1 MAGVLLRL
9 LPFLQPYW
17 LRALEAFLCMAFT
30 TLLALP
36 MPLLSVYIIDQVIAH
51 HQMTIL
57 HLVCTALALAVVL
70 GSGLAYLQRY
80 LVLVFSRRVFFD
92 LEIRLFK
99 TAHSLPLPFFQQTG
113 SGYLATRI
121 SDDVRQLRSLMA
133 GTYIEGLSSLALVT
147 GALGVMFAI
156 HPPLAIAAL
165 VVLPAFAWVSLRFG
179 RRVQVE
185 STVVQERKGLT
196 NVVRLESLDSAGTVR
211 AFGRRRREVQRLAGA
226 LHREVAARFQRDTTI
241 VLAQA
246 LQMFLYSLGGLLL
259 IWYGAHEII
268 GGKLTLGQFVAF
280 NTLLAYVYGPMGQ
293 LSALYVTIRQGVG
306 ILERVLGI
314 LDAPPET
321 SGGGD
326 ELTSLS
332 PCKVTFDGVSFD
344 YDQRLPVLAE
354 LSFEIAPGQI
364 TAVTGP
370 TGSGKTTI
378 ANLLLGFYQP
388 RSGRILIDDTDIRAF
403 SVESLRAGIGYVE
416 QDVRLFSG
424 TIRENIAY
432 GRPGATDHDIQQV
445 AEAMNCADFIQQ
457 FPDGFDTRIGAGGVQ
472 LSGGQKQRIALARA
486 VIRDPLLLILDEA
499 TASLDAR
506 SEGVVLDALRNACFD
521 RTTLLI
527 AHNPAAVAIA
537 DRILV
542 MRGGRVVEAGTFQEL
557 SERDGYFS
565 ERSHHPQA
573 ALTL

>member
-1 MAGVLLRL
+1 MLLRL
-9 LPFLQPYW
+9 LPFLRPYW
-17 LRALEAFLCMAFT
+17 LRVLEAFFCMVFT

-36 MPLLSVYIIDQVIAH
+36 MPLLSVYIIDQIIAN

-57 HLVCTALALAVVL
+57 HIVCGVLALAVVL
-70 GSGLAYLQRY
+70 GSGLGYLQRY
-80 LVLVFSRRVFFD
+80 LVLVFTRRVFFD

-99 TAHSLPLPFFQQTG
+99 TVHSLPLPFFQQSG

-133 GTYIEGLSSLALVT
+133 GTYIEGLASLALVT

-165 VVLPAFAWVSLRFG
+165 VVLPAFAWVSFRLG
-179 RRVQVE
+179 SRVQVE
-185 STVVQERKGLT
+185 SIVVQERKGLT
-196 NVVRLESLDSAGTVR
+196 NVVRLESLDSAATVR
-211 AFGRRRREVQRLAGA
+211 AFGRRRREAQRLAGA
-226 LHREVAARFQRDTTI
+226 LHREVAARFQRDTTM
-241 VLAQA
+241 VMAQA

-259 IWYGAHEII
+259 VWYGAHEII
-268 GGKLTLGQFVAF
+268 AGGLTLGQFVAF

-306 ILERVLGI
+306 ILERVLDI
-314 LDAPPET
+314 LDAPAEA
-321 SGGGD
+321 GGGGG
-326 ELTSLS
+326 ERRIPLSLS
-332 PCKVTFDGVSFD
+332 PCTVSFED
-344 YDQRLPVLAE
+344 VGFGYDLRLPVLAD
-354 LSFEIAPGQI
+354 LSFDIAPGQI
-364 TAVTGP
+364 TAITGP

-388 RSGRILIDDTDIRAF
+388 RAGRILIDGTDIRAF
-403 SVESLRAGIGYVE
+403 GVEGLRAVIGYVE

-432 GRPGATDHDIQQV
+432 GKPGATDDDIRCV
-445 AEAMNCADFIQQ
+445 AEAMNCADFIQR

-499 TASLDAR
+499 TSSLDVR
-506 SEGVVLDALRNACFD
+506 SESLVQDALKSACLD

-527 AHNPAAVAIA
+527 AHNPHAVSIA
-537 DRILV
+537 DRIFV
-542 MRGGRVVEAGTFQEL
+542 MRGGRVVEEGTFREL
-557 SERDGYFS
+557 SGRNGYFS
-565 ERSHHPQA
+565 ERCGHGPS
-573 ALTL
+573 ALAV